1 MPRLAG
7 IALNPTE
14 LTLAMKASGATEF
27 RLAQHE
33 LEASALRAQVLER
46 CRRTLHHDVNNAVQS
61 IHSGLELLS
70 KCVDKPNVAQISP
83 QECIALLQQQ
93 FVSLRNTLAKVIG
106 DIAAPPGEPERI
118 DLGQLVQEVV
128 ALLRHE
134 APIYKATMHLEA
146 GVATDARLVP
156 VRTFI
161 LALMLDALD
170 RLAENQSLEFRVGTA
185 AGHAELQ
192 IRTLGANTAE
202 AHESALVELVTRVAD
217 AEGARISVTREDD
230 QRVVSLSLPHAAA
243 AAPATGEPKP
253 LCVVI
258 ADRNRDAADSLA
270 MIVRLEGHQALA
282 AYDGN
287 GLRELLRT
295 QPADVVLLDADLP
308 GCDVREAAQEARA
321 LVSAPLL
328 IYVSNASLD
337 HPADFDARL
346 AHPIEWPALQQL
358 LEERAAE

>member
-1 MPRLAG
+1 
-7 IALNPTE
+7 
-14 LTLAMKASGATEF
+14 
-27 RLAQHE
+27 

-70 KCVDKPNVAQISP
+70 KCVEKPNVAQITP
-83 QECIALLQQQ
+83 QECISLLQQQ
-93 FVSLRNTLAKVIG
+93 FGSLRNTLSKVIG
-106 DIAAPPGEPERI
+106 EIAAPPGEPERI

-134 APIYKATMHLEA
+134 SPIYKATMHLEA
-146 GVATDARLVP
+146 GIATHARLVP

-170 RLAENQSLEFRVGTA
+170 HLDANESLEFRVGA
-185 AGHAELQ
+185 ADGHAALQ
-192 IRTLGANTAE
+192 VRTLGANA
-202 AHESALVELVTRVAD
+202 AGLYESSLVELVTRVAQ
-217 AEGARISVTREDD
+217 AEGARVTVTSEDR
-230 QRVVSLSLPHAAA
+230 QRVVSLSLPPAATN
-243 AAPATGEPKP
+243 APANPKS
-253 LCVVI
+253 LCVII

-287 GLRELLRT
+287 GMRELLRT
-295 QPADVVLLDADLP
+295 QPADVVLLDAELP
-308 GCDVREAAQEARA
+308 GLDVREAAKEARSLA
-321 LVSAPLL
+321 SAPLV
-328 IYVSNASLD
+328 IYVSNATLD

-358 LEERAAE
+358 LEDRAGE